1 MLSSAAVPIDI
12 LLVEDS
18 PSDVVLT
25 REALRESRI
34 ANDLTV
40 VRDGEQALAYLRRQP
55 PYEQA
60 RRPDL
65 VLLDLNLPN
74 LDGRDVL
81 RAVRADA
88 DLSSLPIIVLT
99 TSDADDDVRDA
110 YAFHANSYVQKP
122 VNIDRFVDVIKAIEG
137 FWFTVVKLPPR

>member
-1 MLSSAAVPIDI
+1 MSSSAVVPIEI

-25 REALRESRI
+25 REALLESRI
-34 ANDLTV
+34 ANELTV

-55 PYEQA
+55 PFEHA
-60 RRPDL
+60 ARPDL

-81 RAVRADA
+81 RAVRADPELA
-88 DLSSLPIIVLT
+88 GLPIIVLT
-99 TSDADDDVRDA
+99 TSDAEDDVRAA
-110 YAFHANSYVQKP
+110 YAAYANSYVQKP
-122 VNIDRFVDVIKAIEG
+122 VNMDAFVDVIRAIEG

>member
-1 MLSSAAVPIDI
+1 VLSSATIPIDI

-55 PYEQA
+55 PYEDA
-60 RRPDL
+60 TRPDL

-81 RAVRADA
+81 RAVRADENLA
-88 DLSSLPIIVLT
+88 TLPIIVLT
-99 TSDADDDVRDA
+99 TSDADADIRAA
-110 YAFHANSYVQKP
+110 YASHANSYVQKP
-122 VNIDRFVDVIKAIEG
+122 VNMDRFVDVIRAIEG